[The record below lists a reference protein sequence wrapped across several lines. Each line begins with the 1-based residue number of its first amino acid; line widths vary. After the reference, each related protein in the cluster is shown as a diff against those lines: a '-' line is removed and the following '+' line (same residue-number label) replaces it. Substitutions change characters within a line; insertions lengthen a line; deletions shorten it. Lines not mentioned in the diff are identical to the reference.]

1 MSFMFKRYS
10 PPARRAIFYA
20 REAALSAGA
29 TEIDSTHLL
38 CALALEKSSCANRLF
53 KLDERF
59 PEEVAQMRV
68 LKRAAG
74 QKDLPLNRDSKRIL
88 AYAAEE
94 ANGLDDYWIDT
105 DHLVLGI
112 LREHTCAAAAKLDSV
127 GIKIEEGR
135 RASGGILRA
144 ARELWSC
151 SCPVATGKAHYAGWA
166 LRRNNV
172 PAADCRVNRDI
183 KRTWLLIGTL
193 RAT

>member
-135 RASGGILRA
+135 RQVAAFCEQRESYGAVPALWRLAKPITRVGHFAGIMYLLLIVGLIGIL
-144 ARELWSC
+144 S
-151 SCPVATGKAHYAGWA
+151 AHG
-166 LRRNNV
+166 
-172 PAADCRVNRDI
+172 C
-183 KRTWLLIGTL
+183 
-193 RAT
+193 